1 MKKTFIRFLNL
12 KNTLAI
18 DTNELDLTSMKL
30 LEICVMRSDAGQ
42 RLTITEAMGLTH
54 VASPATIHRKLLQLL
69 DSGYVTFEFESNN
82 RRTKYLTPTAKCDE
96 YFSKLGSMLLQS
108 AS

>member
-1 MKKTFIRFLNL
+1 MKDAFIRFLNL

-18 DTNELDLTSMKL
+18 ESEPLDLTSMKL
-30 LEICVMRSDAGQ
+30 LEICVVRSDEGK
-42 RLTITEAMGLTH
+42 RFTITEAMALTH

-69 DSGYVTFEFESNN
+69 DSGYVTFDFETNN
-82 RRTKYLTPTAKCDE
+82 RRTKYITPTAKSDE
-96 YFSKLGSMLLQS
+96 YFSKLGAILLQS